1 MKEQEGDHVCR
12 VNVNLHSF
20 TDSSELVAAASDR
33 GNNTA
38 TATAIDAVYE
48 DLVRG

>member
-1 MKEQEGDHVCR
+1 MKQQEGDHVCR

-20 TDSSELVAAASDR
+20 TDSSELMAAGSDR
-33 GNNTA
+33 GKNTT
-38 TATAIDAVYE
+38 TATAIEAVYE